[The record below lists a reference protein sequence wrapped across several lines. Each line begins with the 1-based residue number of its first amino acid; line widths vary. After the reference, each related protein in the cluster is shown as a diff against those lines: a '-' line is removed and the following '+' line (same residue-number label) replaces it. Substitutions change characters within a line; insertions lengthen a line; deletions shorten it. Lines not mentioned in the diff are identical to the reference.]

1 MRIASLEACDPQQLF
16 SQEIQQIVERTLAGL
31 PTQTRRI
38 FNMSRL
44 DNLPQKE
51 IARLCGMTMKGVEFH
66 IGRAAGNFEGLLSL
80 FCFFI
85 SEFLKKKRFFS
96 RDSSFLGAI

>member
-1 MRIASLEACDPQQLF
+1 MGSGCVSLHSKLVILNSFF
-16 SQEIQQIVERTLAGL
+16 SREIQQIVERTLAKL

-51 IARLCGMTMKGVEFH
+51 IARLCGMTVKGIEFH
-66 IGRAAGNFEGLLSL
+66 IGRALKTLREALKDYYLCFVFVFLNF
-80 FCFFI
+80 
-85 SEFLKKKRFFS
+85 
-96 RDSSFLGAI
+96 